1 MTSIVKYSS
10 YLKNSRMKTD
20 RLRIGAWTSLKI
32 TLNISDN
39 MKKVMFPISSNALF
53 NDEKA
58 IKNALHLLGV
68 RL

>member
-1 MTSIVKYSS
+1 
-10 YLKNSRMKTD
+10 MKTD